1 MKVERISGKEYAEEF
16 HSCNVFM
23 SVVFSELNRH
33 KVDDIHYLVFSDNK
47 TRLGIT
53 LGERNDGLFS
63 PFSAPFGGFCCNS
76 DQRMEVYDEASVMLK
91 SYGCG
96 LGKSIEIALP
106 PTCYGE
112 SVVSKQ
118 LSSLSRAGY
127 IKWFDLNCYF
137 PTSSFLDYVGVIHRN
152 ARKNLMNGMK
162 NDFIF
167 KHIPSTDLEGVKA
180 AYEVIRLNR
189 EEHGYNLRMSLGDVM
204 STINVVPA
212 DFFLLSYNGV
222 DVASA
227 MVYRLAPKIC
237 QVIYWGNIGAYS
249 NLRPMN
255 VLAYRLFEYYSKL
268 DIDIID
274 IGPSSI
280 DGVPDYGLLEF
291 KESIGCSVCSKYW
304 LKL

>member
-106 PTCYGE
+106 PTC
-112 SVVSKQ
+112 
-118 LSSLSRAGY
+118 
-127 IKWFDLNCYF
+127 
-137 PTSSFLDYVGVIHRN
+137 
-152 ARKNLMNGMK
+152 
-162 NDFIF
+162 
-167 KHIPSTDLEGVKA
+167 
-180 AYEVIRLNR
+180 
-189 EEHGYNLRMSLGDVM
+189 
-204 STINVVPA
+204 
-212 DFFLLSYNGV
+212 
-222 DVASA
+222 
-227 MVYRLAPKIC
+227 
-237 QVIYWGNIGAYS
+237 
-249 NLRPMN
+249 
-255 VLAYRLFEYYSKL
+255 
-268 DIDIID
+268 
-274 IGPSSI
+274 
-280 DGVPDYGLLEF
+280 
-291 KESIGCSVCSKYW
+291 
-304 LKL
+304 

>member
-118 LSSLSRAGY
+118 LSSLSRAG
-127 IKWFDLNCYF
+127 
-137 PTSSFLDYVGVIHRN
+137 
-152 ARKNLMNGMK
+152 
-162 NDFIF
+162 
-167 KHIPSTDLEGVKA
+167 
-180 AYEVIRLNR
+180 
-189 EEHGYNLRMSLGDVM
+189 
-204 STINVVPA
+204 
-212 DFFLLSYNGV
+212 
-222 DVASA
+222 
-227 MVYRLAPKIC
+227 
-237 QVIYWGNIGAYS
+237 
-249 NLRPMN
+249 
-255 VLAYRLFEYYSKL
+255 
-268 DIDIID
+268 
-274 IGPSSI
+274 
-280 DGVPDYGLLEF
+280 
-291 KESIGCSVCSKYW
+291 
-304 LKL
+304 